1 MAVVQISKIQVRRGQ
16 KNTVGTIPQLSSAE
30 FAWAVDTQ
38 ELFIGNG
45 SIAEGAP
52 YVGNTKVITE
62 HDNILNL
69 ASSYQFAYDDPA
81 IAFSVPRS
89 LQNKIDEISVSVK
102 DFGAVGDGS
111 TDCVSAFQTALT
123 ELFRNANDDYKKV
136 LLVPNGEYLFLS
148 DLRIPSNAIIRG
160 ETKLNSVLK
169 IGNNNILFITSAGEE
184 VADFDSGNRPRNIEI
199 SNLTI
204 QRETGQTVFTGVADS
219 KIRGVRFKGEYSLGN
234 SVGDIQTEEAAV
246 FWENTLVGIRVHNLT
261 FDECEFESVSL
272 GIHCDQ
278 LVVDSSNP
286 LSFDTSI
293 EIKNA
298 NFLECHTG
306 ILITTDALL
315 ADQRNDWK
323 IVDSRFHEIAAH
335 AIRTVGPGVGSKVM
349 RCKFTSCGNGAL
361 SAASPSTPI
370 VEFGN
375 SLDNLVVESSF
386 DRHQS
391 ASITD
396 LETVQAVAEVK
407 NAVKAQLIDKNFA
420 DIYLSDAFRP
430 LSVFSAYNRHTEI
443 EYTLTLGGYVRTGVL
458 KLLIDDDLSFVSIQ
472 DNFDFSAASISA
484 PGGALMTN
492 FEFSAELKSNDGT
505 SGIDTMVLYYMNPL
519 ADGSTGT
526 ISYSVSYGV

>member
-16 KNTVGTIPQLSSAE
+16 KNTTGTIPQLSSAE

-38 ELFIGNG
+38 ELYIGNG

-52 YVGNTKVITE
+52 YVGNTKIITE

-111 TDCVSAFQTALT
+111 TDCVTAFQTALT
-123 ELFRNANDDYKKV
+123 ELFRNANDNYKKV

-169 IGNNNILFITSAGEE
+169 IGNNNILFVTSDGEE

-219 KIRGVRFKGEYSLGN
+219 KIFGVRFLGEYSLGN
-234 SVGDIQTEEAAV
+234 SVADIQTEESAV
-246 FWENTLVGIRVHNLT
+246 FWENTLVGIRVHNLV
-261 FDECEFESVSL
+261 FDECDFQSVSL

-293 EIKNA
+293 EIKNCK
-298 NFLECHTG
+298 FFECHTG
-306 ILITTDALL
+306 VLITTDSLL
-315 ADQRNDWK
+315 ADQRNDWR
-323 IVDSRFHEIAAH
+323 ILDSQFDEVADRAF
-335 AIRTVGPGVGSKVM
+335 RTIGPGRGTKILH
-349 RCKFTSCGNGAL
+349 CKFTSCGNGVL
-361 SAASPSTPI
+361 SSSSPSSPI
-370 VEFGN
+370 VEF
-375 SLDNLVVESSF
+375 SDSFDNCVIDSSF
-386 DRHQS
+386 DRHQ
-391 ASITD
+391 AAAITD
-396 LETVQAVAEVK
+396 LETVQAVVEVK
-407 NAVKAQLIDKNFA
+407 NAAKVQLIDKNFS

-443 EYTLTLGGYVRTGVL
+443 EYTLTLGGYVRTGTL
-458 KLLIDDDLSFVSIQ
+458 KLLVDDDLSFVSLQ
-472 DNFDFSAASISA
+472 DNFDYSAASSTA

-519 ADGSTGT
+519 SDGSVGT